1 MIWRRLRGLLG
12 TVATWAAVGA
22 LVGLFIF
29 VFRYDAWRLPTAS
42 AEQLR
47 RWLRLLVSWEFVASF
62 WGALGGITFSV
73 AVWLGARSDDPRR
86 LSLRRMA
93 LWGSLAGATL
103 PAGLYVL
110 RILRGGSAYLPTL
123 FIVGSLGAIAGAG
136 AGAVAYWL
144 LRRALR
150 REDSTADRLLTE
162 PAPSDVVRPALVR
175 EHAHWT

>member
-1 MIWRRLRGLLG
+1 MMIWRRLRGLLG

-29 VFRYDAWRLPTAS
+29 VIRFDAWRLPTAS

-47 RWLRLLVSWEFVASF
+47 RWLRLFARWELAASL
-62 WGALGGITFSV
+62 WGAMGGITFSL
-73 AVWLGARSDDPRR
+73 AVWLGARGDDPHR

-93 LWGSLAGATL
+93 VWGALAGVTL
-103 PAGLYVL
+103 PGGLVVL
-110 RILRGGSAYLPTL
+110 RLLRGWSAYFPTL

-150 REDSTADRLLTE
+150 REDSTADHLLSE
-162 PAPSDVVRPALVR
+162 PAPNDVLRPSRVR
-175 EHAHWT
+175 EHAH